1 MNLERSILLADG
13 GSNDNNLIFENEVKA
28 RVDLK
33 PARLFTPAHDDKG
46 EEGFLIDL
54 NLTADSTTLTD
65 ERTAP

>member
-1 MNLERSILLADG
+1 MEVSILLAEDG
-13 GSNDNNLIFENEVKA
+13 GSNDNNLIFDNKVKA

-33 PARLFTPAHDDKG
+33 PARLFTPAHSKG

-54 NLTADSTTLTD
+54 NLTADSATLIE